1 MKNTACL
8 FVQLVLEKG
17 EEDRILSWLELKSKQ
32 VAEELGLPFIFKKSG
47 RRWVWQGKN
56 DCVLPRFS
64 VTFIAKLYPGSYLQS
79 QSKSFLWYSCRL
91 LEPTWKRNKSIWSDD
106 YVSSSLTDEQK
117 SRLLPLIEKKMSLK
131 VRSVKEQIDESLIG
145 GFVIF
150 ANHKTID
157 VSIKQQLKVVKENLK

>member
-1 MKNTACL
+1 MK
-8 FVQLVLEKG
+8 K
-17 EEDRILSWLELKSKQ
+17 KQ
-32 VAEELGLPFIFKKSG
+32 IEFE
-47 RRWVWQGKN
+47 
-56 DCVLPRFS
+56 
-64 VTFIAKLYPGSYLQS
+64 VTITSAHP
-79 QSKSFLWYSCRL
+79 
-91 LEPTWKRNKSIWSDD
+91 
-106 YVSSSLTDEQK
+106 LTDEQK